1 MDESIQQTLFESDEE
16 QLCDGRSEH
25 TGRAPN
31 GIPSNNSDTFSG
43 DKTDIRKMTLIQQ
56 YSKGRPTTNI
66 NDATMRSITRAI
78 CLVIIPK
85 VKFLPGGTG
94 FGSFDQPDFSHPN
107 CWANKVYDR
116 IANLKHASDRKKA
129 DIWMTYRNKIKE
141 QFSLH
146 RSGTTLKIKKA
157 FLKGEWLMQAI
168 MPLTKKH

>member
-1 MDESIQQTLFESDEE
+1 MHEPIQHSSFDSDEE
-16 QLCDGRSEH
+16 ESNQHRS
-25 TGRAPN
+25 RARYRARN
-31 GIPSNNSDTFSG
+31 ETHSQESDTFDG
-43 DKTDIRKMTLIQQ
+43 DDTEVWKMTLIQQ
-56 YSKGRPTTNI
+56 YARGRPTTNL
-66 NDATMRSITRAI
+66 NESTMRSITRTI
-78 CLVIIPK
+78 RLVIIPK

-107 CWANKVYDR
+107 CWANKVNDR

-141 QFSLH
+141 EFSLH

-168 MPLTKKH
+168 MPLTQK